1 MNALRR
7 HALFAA
13 PWLLSGAWMPVL
25 SRAATADSG
34 RSASETRSVADFQAV
49 TLAGSMDVVIRQGA
63 QQLQVQADDKLL
75 ALLETTVE
83 DTKLGATLVVRWKK
97 GVSIQTRSKVLLTIA
112 MPRLSALVASGSGD
126 FQLEAFT
133 TPALLV
139 SLSGSGNAKLNG
151 LSTEDLSIRIAG
163 SGDVSGKG
171 RATKLLLNIAGNG
184 DVKLA
189 DLRADDV
196 DVQIAG
202 SGDALVNAQ
211 KTLNVRIAGSGDVS
225 YVGNASLKSKVAGS
239 GSVSRR

>member
-7 HALFAA
+7 NALFVA
-13 PWLLSGAWMPVL
+13 PVLLSLAVWPVL
-25 SRAATADSG
+25 AQAATSGSG
-34 RSASETRSVADFQAV
+34 RSVTETRSVADFQAITV
-49 TLAGSMDVVIRQGA
+49 AGSMDVVVRQGT
-63 QQLQVQADDKLL
+63 QLLQVQADDNLL
-75 ALLETTVE
+75 PLLETTVE
-83 DTKLGATLVVRWKK
+83 STKQGATLVVRW
-97 GVSIQTRSKVLLTIA
+97 TRGASVHPRTPLRLTITV
-112 MPRLSALVASGSGD
+112 PKLSALVASGSGD

-133 TPALLV
+133 TAALLV
-139 SLSGSGNAKLNG
+139 SLSGSSDAKLNG

-163 SGDVSGKG
+163 SGDVSGPG
-171 RATKLLLNIAGNG
+171 SATKLSVNIAGSG

-225 YVGNASLKSKVAGS
+225 YVGNATLKSKVAGS

>member
-7 HALFAA
+7 HVLFAT
-13 PWLLSGAWMPVL
+13 PLLLSLALLPVL
-25 SRAATADSG
+25 ADAATAGSG
-34 RSASETRSVADFQAV
+34 HSATETRSVGEFQAINL
-49 TLAGSMDVVIRQGA
+49 TGSMDVLIRQGA

-75 ALLETTVE
+75 PLLETTVE
-83 DTKLGATLVVRWKK
+83 STRQGSTLVVRWKRGENLYAK
-97 GVSIQTRSKVLLTIA
+97 SKVQLTISL
-112 MPRLSALVASGSGD
+112 PKLSAVVASGSGD
-126 FQLEAFT
+126 IQLEPYT

-139 SLSGSGNAKLNG
+139 SLSGSGDARLSG
-151 LSTEDLSIRIAG
+151 LSTDELSIRIAG

-171 RATKLLLNIAGNG
+171 SAGKLSVNIAGSG
-184 DVKLA
+184 DVQLA
-189 DLRADDV
+189 DLRSDDV

-202 SGDALVNAQ
+202 SGDAVVNAQ